1 MTNDFI
7 YLSQSA
13 LNQMLSL
20 LGEAEAVQ
28 AYAIDFERG
37 ETATLSVS
45 MGDTTICS
53 YDLKADRNGE
63 QIKALLNQK
72 LRDLLNCYRESLDC
86 LTTFLEEEES
96 RR

>member
-7 YLSQSA
+7 YLSQA
-13 LNQMLSL
+13 TLNQMQSL

-28 AYAIDFERG
+28 AYAIDFDKG
-37 ETATLSVS
+37 ETATLSVR

-72 LRDLLNCYRESLDC
+72 LRDLLLCYRENLDS
-86 LTTFLEEEES
+86 LTTFLEEEEN
-96 RR
+96 RQ

>member
-1 MTNDFI
+1 MTHDFI
-7 YLSQSA
+7 YNSQCV
-13 LNQMLSL
+13 LNQMQSL

-28 AYAIDFERG
+28 AYAIDFEKG
-37 ETATLSVS
+37 ETATLAVS

-72 LRDLLNCYRESLDC
+72 LRDLLECYRESLDS
-86 LTTFLEEEES
+86 LTTFLEEESAE
-96 RR
+96 